1 MVDNKTEII
10 TKKQNNKVRKII
22 KMIKKDKWI
31 YLLGIPGILY
41 FIIFRYIPM
50 GGLIIAFQDYNP
62 FLGFIGSKWVGF
74 LQFKN
79 LFTNPIFTELL
90 RNTLLISFY
99 NLIFTFPLPI
109 ILAIL
114 INEVRVSSY
123 KRAVQTAIYVPHFIS
138 MVVVASISY
147 VLLTTDGGALNNL
160 LSNLIG
166 HKIAFLSDPKWFRT
180 IIVSQNIWKET
191 GWGTIIFLA
200 TLTSINPELY
210 EAAIVDGA
218 TRLQRIWY
226 ITVPSLMGT
235 IVILLILRM
244 GSILDTGFEQIYL
257 MMNSLNREVAEVFD
271 TYVYS
276 MGVLQGSYSYS
287 TAVGLFK
294 SIVGFILIQAA
305 NYFAKKVGETSLF

>member
-1 MVDNKTEII
+1 MVDSAMKKVSKSKDNK
-10 TKKQNNKVRKII
+10 KKRILKIL
-22 KMIKKDKWI
+22 KKDKWI
-31 YLLGIPGILY
+31 YILGIPGILY

-62 FLGFIGSKWVGF
+62 FLGFTGSKWVG
-74 LQFKN
+74 LEQFKN

-99 NLIFTFPLPI
+99 NIIFCFPLPI

-138 MVVVASISY
+138 MVVVASITY
-147 VLLTTDGGALNNL
+147 VLLTTDGGAINNML
-160 LSNLIG
+160 INLTG

-191 GWGTIIFLA
+191 GWGTIIYLA

-218 TRLQRIWY
+218 TRFQRIWY
-226 ITVPSLMGT
+226 ITLPSLIGT
-235 IVILLILRM
+235 IVILLILRL
-244 GSILDTGFEQIYL
+244 GSVLDTGFEQIYL

-276 MGVLQGSYSYS
+276 MGVLQGSFSYS
-287 TAVGLFK
+287 TAVGFFK